1 MKIGFPKA
9 INSPESFNE
18 VFFLFLSDPIFLG
31 LRSWTKGPCLCF
43 SLLILAIVFSS
54 GQKST
59 LSKHKTFVHYVQI
72 LTSRSVV
79 TANGYKGCSLSQQ
92 LNDLKSNS
100 RSSEQA
106 TDSSEGLHHQGKTLE
121 TSLWSGGN
129 PGLYF
134 LINTFLC
141 SVPYCSSAFFLF
153 VTE

>member
-1 MKIGFPKA
+1 MK
-9 INSPESFNE
+9 
-18 VFFLFLSDPIFLG
+18 FFSCFSQTPIFLG

-54 GQKST
+54 WQKSN
-59 LSKHKTFVHYVQI
+59 LSKRRSFIHYVQI
-72 LTSRSVV
+72 FTTRSVV
-79 TANGYKGCSLSQQ
+79 TANGYKSYSLSQQ
-92 LNDLKSNS
+92 LNGLKSNS

-106 TDSSEGLHHQGKTLE
+106 TDSSEGLHHQGKTLGM
-121 TSLWSGGN
+121 SLWSGGN

-153 VTE
+153 VSE